1 MSNQSFSNRKKILII
16 EDEHR
21 IVETLNYTLVNQ
33 EGYIVYTAPT
43 GEEGLEQYRRRQPDL
58 IILDL
63 MLPEMSGTDVLR
75 IIRQENE
82 NIPIIILTAKT
93 SEIEKVVNY
102 RIGADFYLTKPYS
115 LEELKEVIKVCLK
128 RTSQTT
134 KVVEEKDVEEIKVGD
149 LIMNYSK
156 RECSVAGKPVN
167 LGYKEFEI
175 LWFLARSPDRV
186 FNRDEIMKE
195 VWGLEAPLDTKTVDV
210 HIRWIRKKI
219 EPEPENPKYIETVR
233 GVGYKFSTHKTTEN

>member
-1 MSNQSFSNRKKILII
+1 MSNQSSSNKKKILIV

-21 IVETLNYTLVNQ
+21 IVETLSYNLRS
-33 EGYIVYTAPT
+33 EGYMVFTAST
-43 GEEGLEQYRRRQPDL
+43 GEEGLEQYRRRQPEL

-75 IIRQENE
+75 IIRQEND
-82 NIPIIILTAKT
+82 NIPILILTAKT
-93 SEIEKVVNY
+93 SEIEKVVNF
-102 RIGADFYLTKPYS
+102 RIGADDYLTKPFS
-115 LEELKEVIKVCLK
+115 VPELLARIEALLR
-128 RTSQTT
+128 RTNQTT

-149 LIMNYSK
+149 LVMNYSK
-156 RECSVAGKPVN
+156 RECSVANKPVN

-175 LWFLARSPDRV
+175 LWFLAKSPDRV

>member
-1 MSNQSFSNRKKILII
+1 MSNQVPSNKKKILVV

-21 IVETLNYTLVNQ
+21 IVETLSYNLRS
-33 EGYIVYTAPT
+33 EGYMVFTAST
-43 GEEGLEQYRRRQPDL
+43 GEEGLEQFRRRQPDL

-75 IIRQENE
+75 LIRQESE
-82 NIPIIILTAKT
+82 QVPILILTAKT
-93 SEIEKVVNY
+93 SEIEKVVNF
-102 RIGADFYLTKPYS
+102 RIGADDYMTKPFS
-115 LEELKEVIKVCLK
+115 VPELLARIEALLRRTTQTQKVIEEHP
-128 RTSQTT
+128 
-134 KVVEEKDVEEIKVGD
+134 VEEIRVGD
-149 LIMNYSK
+149 LVMNYSK

-175 LWFLARSPDRV
+175 LWFLAKSPDRV
-186 FNRDEIMKE
+186 FTRDEIMKE
-195 VWGLEAPLDTKTVDV
+195 VWGLEQPLDTKTVDV

-233 GVGYKFSTHKTTEN
+233 GVGYKFSTHKASEN